1 MSFITVRHNIEVAHR
16 LYDLPGKCM
25 QIHGHSMWVE
35 LKIHGH
41 LDRHGVLGGLE
52 FGEVKK
58 LFRGYLDEQYDH
70 RLLLNHN
77 DPWSGYHFTA
87 VPALDAG
94 AADGPTD
101 GSDYIVQGKPTRLPG
116 LVVVPGDPTTENIAK
131 WIAEWSTETFKH
143 SVDVKVQET
152 PTNGA
157 GYYTKYNGG

>member
-25 QIHGHSMWVE
+25 QIHGHSMWIE

-41 LDRHGVLGGLE
+41 LDSHGVLGGLE

-58 LFRGYLDEQYDH
+58 LFRNHLDTEYDH
-70 RLLLNHN
+70 HLLLNHN

-87 VPALDAG
+87 VPN
-94 AADGPTD
+94 DGK
-101 GSDYIVQGKPTRLPG
+101 DYVVEGKPIRLPG
-116 LVVVPGDPTTENIAK
+116 LVVVPGDPTTENIAR
-131 WIAEWSTETFKH
+131 WVAEWAAETYKH
-143 SVDVKVQET
+143 SVDVSVQET
-152 PTNGA
+152 HTNGA